1 MKRRLIACCA
11 LLATGVMGMSTPV
24 GPVVEIVLGPPTL
37 EIELPPPGPV
47 TEAAAELDL
56 ATLEAVADAEL
67 AEQRGGFAWEGM
79 EIRLGADIRS
89 YLDGELVLQTLVN
102 WDEAGASTSRLVS
115 GALTPA
121 AAAELQAGVLSTG
134 SISMRVGDA
143 DVFLANQGQT
153 ALLHRVDGP
162 VQSVVVNT
170 ASNTALRQ
178 EMDVQLDLSNYEAF
192 GAQALDSRLL
202 SQVQSMMDESAIG
215 GISR

>member
-1 MKRRLIACCA
+1 
-11 LLATGVMGMSTPV
+11 MGMSAPV
-24 GPVVEIVLGPPTL
+24 GPVVEIVLGPPAL

-56 ATLEAVADAEL
+56 ATLDAVADAEL

-102 WDEAGASTSRLVS
+102 WDEAGSSTSRLVS